1 MEETKI
7 ARKRVKKTSNVF
19 DLHIEEPYSAPAMKT
34 KIVAPQEVCSPSYLR
49 GKSPR
54 RLLTTD
60 QAFCSRKLVAK
71 YRSKQIPVRKHD
83 LLGNESP
90 LRLT

>member
-1 MEETKI
+1 M
-7 ARKRVKKTSNVF
+7 F
-19 DLHIEEPYSAPAMKT
+19 DLHIEEPYPAPAVND
-34 KIVAPQEVCSPSYLR
+34 KIMAAQEVCSPSYLR